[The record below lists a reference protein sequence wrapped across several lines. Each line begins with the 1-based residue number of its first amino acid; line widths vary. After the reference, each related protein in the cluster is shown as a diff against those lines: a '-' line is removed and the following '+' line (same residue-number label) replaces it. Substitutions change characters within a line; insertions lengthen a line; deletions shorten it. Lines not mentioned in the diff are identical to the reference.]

1 MGMKKSYTGD
11 FSQGSVSRA
20 ILRIGLP
27 IMAAE
32 LVHVLYNL
40 VDRMFISHMPEVG
53 TLALTG
59 VGVAFP
65 LITIISAFANLCGTG
80 GASLTSIAR
89 GEGDVERARLIEE
102 TAFTML
108 IIMGGVLTIVMY
120 AFAPALL
127 EVLGGDAKTLP
138 YAVEYFRIYVLGSI
152 PVLISLGMN
161 PFINAQGFAG
171 TGMLTVVI
179 GAVLNT
185 ILDPIMIYTMNMG
198 VRGAALATIISQAVS
213 ALWVTMF
220 LCGKKPIL
228 PVRRLR
234 IHGTS
239 MRAILKLGATGF
251 TFKCTNS
258 LTQAIV
264 NMTLKSFGGTMSTLY
279 VGAMSVINSLREV
292 AQLPTTGVTNGAS
305 PVMSYNFGAGKPKR
319 VSRAI
324 GFTLTG
330 TLVMNSIVWA
340 LVMLIPERLIGIIT
354 PDPEIIRLGARCARI
369 YFGAFPFMSLQMT
382 GQNTFVALNH
392 PKHAL
397 FFSLFRKFALVMLLT
412 LLLPRIGFG
421 AEGVFWAEFISQVVG
436 ASACM
441 ICMYI
446 CIWRKLRL
454 SPDAQ

>member
-1 MGMKKSYTGD
+1 MKNSNAGD

-40 VDRMFISHMPEVG
+40 VDRMFISYMPEVG

-65 LITIISAFANLCGTG
+65 LITIITAFANLCGTG

-89 GEGDVERARLIEE
+89 GEGNVEKARLIEE

-108 IIMGGVLTIVMY
+108 LIMGGVLTGVMY
-120 AFAPALL
+120 TFAPALL
-127 EVLGGDAKTLP
+127 ELLGGEAQTLP
-138 YAVEYFRIYVLGSI
+138 YAVAYFRIYVLGSV

-161 PFINAQGFAG
+161 PFINAQGFAK

-185 ILDPIMIYTMNMG
+185 VLDPLMIYTMDMG
-198 VRGAALATIISQAVS
+198 VQGAALATIISQAVS
-213 ALWVTMF
+213 ALWVVAF
-220 LCGKKPIL
+220 LCGKRPIL
-228 PVRRLR
+228 PIRRLR
-234 IHGTS
+234 IHMPS

-292 AQLPTTGVTNGAS
+292 AQLPTTGITNGAA
-305 PVMSYNFGAGKPKR
+305 PVMSFNYGAGKPKR

-324 GFTLTG
+324 SFMLMG
-330 TLVMNSIVWA
+330 TLAMNCAMWA
-340 LVMLIPERLIGIIT
+340 LVMLIPERVIGIMT

-392 PKHAL
+392 PRYAL
-397 FFSLFRKFALVMLLT
+397 FFSLFRKFVLVTSLT

-421 AEGVFWAEFISQVVG
+421 AEGVFWAEFVSQVVG

-441 ICMYI
+441 LTMYRS
-446 CIWRKLRL
+446 IWSRLRAAA
-454 SPDAQ
+454 DG